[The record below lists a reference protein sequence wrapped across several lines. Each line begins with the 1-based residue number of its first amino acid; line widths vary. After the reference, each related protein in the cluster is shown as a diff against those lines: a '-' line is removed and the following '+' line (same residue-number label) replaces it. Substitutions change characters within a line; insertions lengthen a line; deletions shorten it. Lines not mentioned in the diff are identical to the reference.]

1 MIRVC
6 ILSQAGK
13 LVKTLLNGLGFDAFV
28 GEENKYE
35 KCDVVVADR
44 PMNISKPVVVYDEK
58 VDLGDAVIK
67 ASVAKLYAPLHD
79 SINESLEMVRKK

>member
-13 LVKTLLNGLGFDAFV
+13 LIKSMLIGLGFDAFTA
-28 GEENKYE
+28 EENCP
-35 KCDVVVADR
+35 CDVVVADH

-58 VDLGDAVIK
+58 KDLSNEVVR
-67 ASVAKLYAPLHD
+67 ASVTTLYAPLHD